1 MTITESV
8 DESVPTGA
16 SMSHDVGQW
25 LATLAGS
32 GDLPPHLIE
41 QQRANPIRFL
51 AGANLPGRLEVHG
64 RDFDG
69 ALLSVGFDDISV
81 TAGFSSAASWHLGN
95 PSSPS
100 VILIVPC
107 DGRLRVQR
115 EDQVLVVDPR
125 GACVVSDA
133 EPVLV
138 EDIDERGSLLGV
150 SVPAPRFSAVHRE
163 LALRGPVLIEATPQL
178 HATTAFLGALLIGTA
193 AAPDADNG
201 GSHAALV
208 ALLSTLLD
216 DAVGTSHRGNRSSS
230 VRKAALRCIERHH
243 RDAGFGVDEI
253 ARELYISRRQ
263 LYRAFPDEG
272 GIAGMIARRRLQT
285 AERIMNDQPGM
296 QLSDVATL
304 SGFST
309 AGVMRAHFR
318 RAHGVT
324 PQRHRDTAVPE
335 SASPTF
341 EITARGG
348 AS

>member
-1 MTITESV
+1 MTITENAS
-8 DESVPTGA
+8 ESVSTTAATSYDLGE
-16 SMSHDVGQW
+16 W

-32 GDLPPHLIE
+32 GDLPSHLIDL
-41 QQRANPIRFL
+41 QRENPVRFL
-51 AGANLPGRLEVHG
+51 SGATLPGRLESHG
-64 RDFDG
+64 PDFDG
-69 ALLSVGFDDISV
+69 AILAVAFDDIMV
-81 TAGFSSAASWHLGN
+81 AAGCSSAASWHLGS

-100 VILIVPC
+100 IVLIIPLE
-107 DGRLRVQR
+107 GRMRVQR

-125 GACVVSDA
+125 NACVVSDGD
-133 EPVLV
+133 PVLV
-138 EDIDERGSLLGV
+138 EHMDARGSLLTV
-150 SVPAPRFSAVHRE
+150 SVPAARSAAVNRE
-163 LALRGPVLIEATPQL
+163 LVLGGPVLIEGGPQL

-193 AAPDADNG
+193 AEPDVDTGA
-201 GSHAALV
+201 SQAALV
-208 ALLSTLLD
+208 ALMSSLFD
-216 DAVGTSHRGNRSSS
+216 DAVGTSHRGSRSSN
-230 VRKAALRCIERHH
+230 VRKAALRCIERQH

-285 AERIMNDQPGM
+285 AERIMADQPGM

-318 RAHGVT
+318 RAHGIT
-324 PQRHRDTAVPE
+324 PQRHRDTTVPE
-335 SASPTF
+335 IASETF
-341 EITARGG
+341 EITTRGG